1 MVNKE
6 DENRQ
11 LEQVTPEVQEEVAPE
26 AQENPEVQENPV
38 ADNSQDDNRQE
49 QAVEQDDNRQ
59 DDNRQ
64 PVEKTQEDE
73 YEKKVQ
79 NWRALRAAKV
89 KEEQERIKLQKEK
102 EELLARYQQQSQDDL
117 SLNDDDLAEGK
128 HVKQVQKKT
137 EQRIIELE
145 NRLVEAQIRAK
156 YNDYD
161 QVVNDDTVGMLRD
174 TDPDLAASLAAN
186 PNPYSQAVA
195 VYNSI
200 KRYGLDRSA
209 FDKDRQKVTTNTSK
223 PRTVNSL
230 SPQQAKSPLSRA
242 NAFAEGM
249 TDEMKEA
256 RWREA
261 QKILEG

>member
-1 MVNKE
+1 MVEKE
-6 DENRQ
+6 QEIQTVETQER
-11 LEQVTPEVQEEVAPE
+11 VQE
-26 AQENPEVQENPV
+26 QSEVQENPE
-38 ADNSQDDNRQE
+38 NNNNQ
-49 QAVEQDDNRQ
+49 EQDDNRQ

-64 PVEKTQEDE
+64 TQDQPVEKPVIEEDE
-73 YEKKVQ
+73 YSQKVQ
-79 NWRALRAAKV
+79 NWRALRAAKA

-102 EELLARYQQQSQDDL
+102 EELLARYQQQSQDDFT
-117 SLNDDDLAEGK
+117 LNDDDLAEGK
-128 HVKQVQKKT
+128 HVKHVQKKT

-145 NRLVEAQIRAK
+145 QRLVEAQIRAK
-156 YNDYD
+156 YNDFD

-209 FDKDRQKVTTNTSK
+209 FDKDRQKVNANSSK

-230 SPQQAKSPLSRA
+230 SPQQSQSPLSRA

-256 RWREA
+256 RWKAA
-261 QKILEG
+261 QKIIEG